1 MPLLNQLFKY
11 LSLVCVVLFMAQ
23 AQANYLVSDAGEAD
37 ANGIYLEYA
46 TQDGVPA
53 YRKEGGAQTWFLY
66 RCGGMWLIEPFD
78 FCLRMNYYVFNDPDT
93 PPATGWNGGPGPA
106 PTVGPAGP
114 LIGFSSKT
122 LFESLS
128 NDGRFPD
135 TFTLTHNLLDG
146 DGFSGLVGENLLATG
161 KAALSNL
168 PAGLSATLNFV
179 SSSELEL
186 VLSGAALDSS
196 QADNVSNL
204 TLQFSNSAFLSGDA
218 SANTNAEIA
227 DLRLQFRDLHRVGTS
242 GLYASI
248 AAAVAA
254 ASPYD
259 ILQLAAETFTEKN
272 INLTKALVIVGAGA
286 EQTIIQAMA
295 TPQSEHGR
303 IFYIGSGVAETIIDG
318 VTLRNGYLTG
328 QCCGGAI
335 FAQSPLQINNSRLTN
350 NRVESNSMFAGGAI
364 FMGSTLT
371 MKNTLVDGN
380 SGHLPS
386 SARVFGG
393 ALVLN
398 SSATAILINTTFT
411 ANSITAGVSGT
422 DTLGGAIALYVTS
435 SLTLINST
443 VTDNSSA
450 GNGGGIGQFGAG
462 GSVSLVNSI
471 VSGNNAALSPATAD
485 LHIDTLTALTISHSI
500 IGFRTES
507 NDESIDNLITGD
519 PLLAALADNG
529 GASHTFA
536 LLPGSPAISA
546 GSSDADVPN
555 KDQRGYWRLGAVDM
569 GAYQANGFKLTFDG
583 NGADSGSPPLYQ
595 GAAIYPAENTLTKA
609 EHSFNG
615 WNTVVDGSGA
625 LYAVG
630 TAIEPQPGTFTL
642 YAQWV
647 TSGYTVTFQDWD
659 GTLLKTE
666 TVPDGNSATAP
677 AEPSRVG
684 YSFTGW
690 NPADFSSITADTV
703 VTAQYSIKSYTV
715 SFVDWNGTVLK
726 TETVNH
732 GSGATPPVNPSRT
745 GHSFT
750 NWDTDFSTITANSTV
765 TANYSVNSFT
775 LSFDSA
781 GGSAV
786 AAITANFGANI
797 TAPATPTREGYTFA
811 GWTPALPAT
820 MPASNVNVTAQW
832 TVNAYTV
839 SFDSAG
845 GSAVAAIT
853 ANFGTNITAPAAPTR
868 EGYTF
873 AGWTPALPAIMPA
886 SNVNVTAQWT
896 VNAYTVS
903 FDSADGSAVAAITA
917 NFGTNITAPATP
929 TREGYTFAGW
939 TPALPATMP
948 AGNQTHTA
956 QWSQNSFTVTATLT
970 GEGNVT
976 PASQQVNFGNNASF
990 ALSVAEDTYVQIESN
1005 CAASRSGNQVITAVI
1020 QKDCAISL
1028 MVFTAVELEVE
1039 DSSPAGSAETRRFRL
1054 SEGAGEQVLTA
1065 LQQIR
1070 SGTTEW
1076 RDISDADTLLTLQD
1090 DGSYLFSTERTGRYT
1105 FDFTDNISG
1114 EQVSVT
1120 FDVLPYIAFTTSSQP
1135 VQQDM
1140 PALARVWL
1148 SDEPIDYPVRV
1159 EIKGEQVILDNSLLE
1174 LNAEDM
1180 RRQTFRLTATAASDT
1195 ELTLLNDGLEQALLG
1210 SPHRQRLAIMTEQL
1224 PLVLKASVTQD
1235 AAEGFV
1241 IEQSGGLVE
1250 LIATELN
1257 GVPAEFSWQ
1266 ATELEL
1272 SVSGASASF
1281 NPEGLA
1287 SGRYYVQLTAEAG
1300 ARQGQLELAL
1310 NVVADCPVAD
1320 CSNSGVSGIP
1330 ASQNPQAG
1338 VPNRLP
1344 LCPQGDGSSR
1354 VAQCLGQSGLFI
1366 EVPNHYQ
1373 LTLGLFSEQQS
1384 WQSGQFG
1391 VALTEGSLL
1400 DTGYQHLGF
1409 LVNMDIIGLGSP
1421 GESVSVAIPLPAGQS
1436 IPAGA
1441 LWRKLVNLVWQ
1452 DFVKDGNNHIESASR
1467 NALGNCPG
1475 VSSDSWRSG
1484 LNEGDACIRLTIE
1497 DGGPN
1502 DDDAQAN
1509 GVIRD
1514 PGVLAVRNSYTFT
1527 FDANGGSAVAAVTQL
1542 YGSELDIAPPVLE
1555 GHSFLGW
1562 SPALPATMPD
1572 QNLTLVAQWQINQYQ
1587 IRFDT
1592 VGGQALAPLSLS
1604 FGSVISPPTPV
1615 RQGYTFKGWIPILPQ
1630 SMPAQDL
1637 QVTAQWDKSSVVVK
1651 SSGGSMPM
1659 FWLCGLL
1666 ILTVRRYV
1674 A

>member
-11 LSLVCVVLFMAQ
+11 LSLVCFVFFMAQ

-53 YRKEGGAQTWFLY
+53 YRKEEGAQTWYLY
-66 RCGGMWLIEPFD
+66 RCGGMWVIEPYD
-78 FCLRMNYYVFNDPDT
+78 FCMRMYYYSYNNPDT
-93 PPATGWNGGPGPA
+93 PPATGWNGGPGPV

-135 TFTLTHNLLDG
+135 TLTLTHNLLDG
-146 DGFSGLVGENLLATG
+146 DSFSGSVGENLLATG

-218 SANTNAEIA
+218 SANINAETS
-227 DLRLQFRDLHRVGTS
+227 DLRLQFRDLHTVGTS

-248 AAAVAA
+248 AAAVVA

-295 TPQSEHGR
+295 TPQSEQGR
-303 IFYIGSGVAETIIDG
+303 IFYIGTGLPETIIEG

-328 QCCGGAI
+328 QWGGAI
-335 FAQSPLQINNSRLTN
+335 EAQSPLQINNSRLTN

-364 FMGSTLT
+364 FMRSTLT

-386 SARVFGG
+386 SDRVFGG

-411 ANSITAGVSGT
+411 GNSITAGVSGT
-422 DTLGGAIALYVTS
+422 DTLGGAIGLYVTS

-443 VTDNSSA
+443 VTGNSSA

-485 LHIDTLTALTISHSI
+485 LHIAAPTALTISHSI

-529 GASHTFA
+529 GASQTYA
-536 LLPGSPAISA
+536 LLPGSPAIGA
-546 GSSDADVPN
+546 GSSDADVPAN
-555 KDQRGYWRLGAVDM
+555 DQRGYWRLGAVDM
-569 GAYQANGFKLTFDG
+569 GAYQANGFVLTFDG
-583 NGADSGSPPLYQ
+583 NGADLGTPPLYQ

-615 WNTVVDGSGA
+615 WNTVVDGSGIA
-625 LYAVG
+625 YAAG
-630 TAIEPQPGTFTL
+630 AAIAPQAGTFTL

-647 TSGYTVTFQDWD
+647 TSGYTVTFQDWN

-666 TVPDGNSATAP
+666 TVPDGDSATAP
-677 AEPSRVG
+677 AEPGRVG
-684 YSFTGW
+684 HSFTGW
-690 NPADFSSITADTV
+690 SPANFSSITADTV

-715 SFVDWNGTVLK
+715 SFVDWNSTVLK

-732 GSGATPPVNPSRT
+732 GSGATPPANPSRT

-750 NWDTDFSTITANSTV
+750 NWDRDFNTITANTTV
-765 TANYSVNSFT
+765 TAQYSVNSFT

-781 GGSAV
+781 GGSAI
-786 AAITANFGANI
+786 AAITANFGTNI

-832 TVNAYTV
+832 TVNVYTV

-845 GSAVAAIT
+845 
-853 ANFGTNITAPAAPTR
+853 
-868 EGYTF
+868 
-873 AGWTPALPAIMPA
+873 
-886 SNVNVTAQWT
+886 
-896 VNAYTVS
+896 
-903 FDSADGSAVAAITA
+903 GSAVAAITA

-939 TPALPATMP
+939 TPALPVTMP
-948 AGNQTHTA
+948 ASNVNVTA
-956 QWSQNSFTVTATLT
+956 QWSQNNFTVTATLT

-990 ALSVAEDTYVQIESN
+990 ALSVAEDTFVQIESN

-1028 MVFTAVELEVE
+1028 MVFAAVELEIE
-1039 DSSPAGSAETRRFRL
+1039 DSSPAGSAEARRFRL

-1065 LQQIR
+1065 LQQTR

-1105 FDFTDNISG
+1105 FDFKDNISG

-1135 VQQDM
+1135 VQQDT

-1180 RRQTFRLTATAASDT
+1180 RRQAFMLTATAASDS

-1210 SPHRQRLAIMTEQL
+1210 SPHRQRLAIKTEQL
-1224 PLVLKASVTQD
+1224 PLVLKTSVTQD
-1235 AAEGFV
+1235 AASGFV

-1272 SVSGASASF
+1272 SASGASASF

-1287 SGRYYVQLTAEAG
+1287 SGRYYVKLTAEAG
-1300 ARQGQLELAL
+1300 AQQGQLELAL

-1354 VAQCLGQSGLFI
+1354 VAQCLGQSGLYI
-1366 EVPNHYQ
+1366 EVPNQYQ

-1409 LVNMDIIGLGSP
+1409 LVNMDIIGLESP

-1436 IPAGA
+1436 TPTGA

-1452 DFVKDGNNHIESASR
+1452 DFVEDGNNHIESASR

-1502 DDDAQAN
+1502 DDDAKAN

-1514 PGVLAVRNSYTFT
+1514 PGVLAVRNSYTLT
-1527 FDANGGSAVAAVTQL
+1527 FDANGGSTVAAVTQL
-1542 YGSELDIAPPVLE
+1542 YGSELDIAPPVRE

-1562 SPALPATMPD
+1562 SPALPATMPEQD
-1572 QNLTLVAQWQINQYQ
+1572 ITFVAQWQINQYQ

-1592 VGGQALAPLSLS
+1592 VGGQALAPLSLN
-1604 FGSVISPPTPV
+1604 FGSGINAPTPV
-1615 RQGYTFKGWIPILPQ
+1615 RQGYSFKGWNPILPQ

-1637 QVTAQWDKSSVVVK
+1637 QVTAQWYKSTVVVK
-1651 SSGGSMPM
+1651 SSGGSMQLL
-1659 FWLCGLL
+1659 WLCGLL

-1674 A
+1674 ARLPDLTGS

>member
-128 NDGRFPD
+128 NDGRFQD
-135 TFTLTHNLLDG
+135 TLTLTHNLLDG
-146 DGFSGLVGENLLATG
+146 DGFTGLVGENLLATG

-168 PAGLSATLNFV
+168 PAGLSATLHFV

-242 GLYASI
+242 DLYASI

-295 TPQSEHGR
+295 TPQSEQGR
-303 IFYIGSGVAETIIDG
+303 IFSIGSGVAETIIDG

-380 SGHLPS
+380 SGHLAS

-443 VTDNSSA
+443 VTGNSSA

-485 LHIDTLTALTISHSI
+485 LHIDTLTDLTISHSI

-519 PLLAALADNG
+519 PMLAALADNG

-555 KDQRGYWRLGAVDM
+555 KDQRSYWRLGAVDM
-569 GAYQANGFKLTFDG
+569 GAYQANGFILTFNG

-595 GAAIYPAENTLTKA
+595 GAAMYPAENTLTKA
-609 EHSFNG
+609 DHSFSG
-615 WNTVVDGSGA
+615 WNTVADGSGVA
-625 LYAVG
+625 YAAG
-630 TAIEPQPGTFTL
+630 AAITPQAGTFTL
-642 YAQWV
+642 YAQWQSALMQYVV
-647 TSGYTVTFQDWD
+647 TTQSEN
-659 GTLLKTE
+659 GTLVCT
-666 TVPDGNSATAP
+666 P
-677 AEPSRVG
+677 
-684 YSFTGW
+684 
-690 NPADFSSITADTV
+690 NPADAGSAVSCQAQANEGFTFIGFSGDCSDYQCQFAAID
-703 VTAQYSIKSYTV
+703 
-715 SFVDWNGTVLK
+715 
-726 TETVNH
+726 
-732 GSGATPPVNPSRT
+732 
-745 GHSFT
+745 
-750 NWDTDFSTITANSTV
+750 ANKTV
-765 TANYSVNSFT
+765 TAHYNVNNYT

-786 AAITANFGANI
+786 TSASYGFGATVTTPAAPTREGYTFAGWTPALPASMPANNI
-797 TAPATPTREGYTFA
+797 SVTAQWNVNTYSVSFDSAGGSAVASASYGFGAAVTTPAAPTREGYTFA

-820 MPASNVNVTAQW
+820 MPANDVTLVAQW
-832 TVNAYTV
+832 DLNIYRVRFIDWDDSVLQQLMVEHGQSAVIPVLPERTGYHFTGWDQNLSPITQDIDVRALYEELAFTV
-839 SFDSAG
+839 S
-845 GSAVAAIT
+845 
-853 ANFGTNITAPAAPTR
+853 
-868 EGYTF
+868 
-873 AGWTPALPAIMPA
+873 
-886 SNVNVTAQWT
+886 VN
-896 VNAYTVS
+896 
-903 FDSADGSAVAAITA
+903 
-917 NFGTNITAPATP
+917 
-929 TREGYTFAGW
+929 
-939 TPALPATMP
+939 
-948 AGNQTHTA
+948 
-956 QWSQNSFTVTATLT
+956 LT
-970 GEGNVT
+970 GAAQVT
-976 PASQQVNFGNNASF
+976 PASQTVLYGRTAAF
-990 ALSVAEDTYVQIESN
+990 AVLLENETDVVVVSGS
-1005 CAASRSGNQVITAVI
+1005 CAASYAAGSINTAEVFADCELQVLIYDPVVIEADNLDAGPINQLRRFSVLSGSGDQRLLEADLMRSGRVA
-1020 QKDCAISL
+1020 
-1028 MVFTAVELEVE
+1028 
-1039 DSSPAGSAETRRFRL
+1039 
-1054 SEGAGEQVLTA
+1054 VLT
-1065 LQQIR
+1065 
-1070 SGTTEW
+1070 E
-1076 RDISDADTLLTLQD
+1076 DETLSVLTQLA
-1090 DGSYLFSTERTGRYT
+1090 DGSYQFVANKTGRYI
-1105 FDFTDNISG
+1105 FRFVDENSG
-1114 EQVSVT
+1114 ELVEIS
-1120 FDVLPYIAFTTSSQP
+1120 FDIMPYLAFTSSRQQVEPEITST
-1135 VQQDM
+1135 V
-1140 PALARVWL
+1140 ALWL
-1148 SDEPIDYPVRV
+1148 SDEPIEYPVTADFAVSNAELSTLQLRIDSEHQLQRSYSV
-1159 EIKGEQVILDNSLLE
+1159 QSLAEGASIVIKAETV
-1174 LNAEDM
+1174 LNA
-1180 RRQTFRLTATAASDT
+1180 LV
-1195 ELTLLNDGLEQALLG
+1195 G
-1210 SPHRQRLAIMTEQL
+1210 SPNNHQLVLVDQPLALAISA
-1224 PLVLKASVTQD
+1224 KVTQQD
-1235 AAEGFV
+1235 TDTLV
-1241 IEQSGGLVE
+1241 ISRRNGRVDLA
-1250 LIATELN
+1250 ATELN
-1257 GVPAEFSWQ
+1257 NVAATYSWT
-1266 ATELEL
+1266 A
-1272 SVSGASASF
+1272 AD
-1281 NPEGLA
+1281 
-1287 SGRYYVQLTAEAG
+1287 LT
-1300 ARQGQLELAL
+1300 L
-1310 NVVADCPVAD
+1310 NVSAANAWFEPLNIDTGTYQILVHATDGRRDGQYQLQLRIIDDCPYQS
-1320 CSNSGVSGIP
+1320 CYSVSGIP
-1330 ASQNPQAG
+1330 AEVNPFSHTK
-1338 VPNRLP
+1338 NRLP
-1344 LCPQGDGSSR
+1344 VCPAALEEVTRVDNCQG
-1354 VAQCLGQSGLFI
+1354 QGLMYI
-1366 EVPNHYQ
+1366 EVPSLYT
-1373 LTLGLFSEQQS
+1373 LALGLYAGDVSWSSKQFS
-1384 WQSGQFG
+1384 
-1391 VALTEGSLL
+1391 VALNDGSLN
-1400 DTGYQHLGF
+1400 DTGFAQIGF
-1409 LVNMDIIGLGSP
+1409 MVNLDILDLQVP
-1421 GESVSVAIPLPAGQS
+1421 GESVPVMLPLPIGTT
-1436 IPAGA
+1436 IPANA
-1441 LWRKLVNLVWQ
+1441 VWRKFTNMQWH
-1452 DFVKDGNNHIESASR
+1452 DFVEDANNQVQSAAR
-1467 NALGNCPG
+1467 AAMGQCPV
-1475 VSSDSWRSG
+1475 VSSDVWE
-1484 LNEGDACIRLTIE
+1484 EGIIAGYDCIRLVIE

-1502 DDDAQAN
+1502 DDDSRAN

-1514 PGVLAVRNSYTFT
+1514 PGVLAVRNSYTLT
-1527 FDANGGSAVAAVTQL
+1527 FDSNSGSAIAPVTQL
-1542 YGSELDIAPPVLE
+1542 YGSELDIAAPLRQ
-1555 GHSFLGW
+1555 GYSFIGW
-1562 SPALPATMPD
+1562 SPALPATMPEQD
-1572 QNLTLVAQWQINQYQ
+1572 LTLVAQWQINQYQ

-1592 VGGQALAPLSLS
+1592 AGGQALAPITLN
-1604 FGSVISPPTPV
+1604 FGSGINVPTPV
-1615 RQGYTFKGWIPILPQ
+1615 RQGYTFTGWNPILPQ

-1651 SSGGSMPM
+1651 SSGGSMQM

-1674 A
+1674 KTTQLNHENCGW